1 MRVVVVGG
9 GVHGLSTAGAL
20 ARGGAEGVVLEKG
33 AVGAGASGIAGGIVR
48 NYYRSEAVTEVIARS
63 VEVFEA
69 EPDAFGFRQ
78 VGYLAVVPER
88 QVEDLE
94 AIAARQAEVGYDS
107 ELALGGG
114 AGNELLRWHFPGWIA
129 GGVEGGG
136 VGRRSRGGEA
146 VGPPR
151 EPPAPA

>member
-20 ARGGAEGVVLEKG
+20 GRGGAEVGGPEEG
-33 AVGAGASGIAGGIVR
+33 AAGAGAAGVAGGIVR

-78 VGYLAVVPER
+78 GGYPAVGPR
-88 QVEDLE
+88 GQGEDLE

-107 ELALGGG
+107 ELALG
-114 AGNELLRWHFPGWIA
+114 AAAATELLEWHFPDWSA
-129 GGVEGGG
+129 QGV
-136 VGRRSRGGEA
+136 
-146 VGPPR
+146 
-151 EPPAPA
+151 